1 MRIFT
6 LYKSLI
12 CLFILSC
19 LSVPEAK
26 AQLVSSS
33 DCFYE
38 NECFF
43 VSYESIID
51 DPADPENY
59 TLILSVIFN
68 DRSQCTT
75 VQGMTFATADLNII
89 TRTEGQ
95 LTANGIVEIKVDRE
109 AYMLAPT
116 VVVTAFYYT
125 NISGFRVPI
134 PSYVINLQT
143 RLDSGN
149 PCIQITPLPVELIS
163 FKGAASRNGIELTW
177 ETASEKDNS
186 HFEVERSAD
195 GSGFEQVGKVNG
207 HGNSTIK
214 ISYRFTDDIPLS
226 GQNYYRLKQVDYNGQ
241 HEYSK
246 VISVRAA
253 ETGTDEMQ
261 LTLYPNPCQNGDCQ
275 LSIRNTSGAKETRLE
290 LTDLAGRVLYTTTI
304 QHASSRTMTLPMQ
317 ELQTYKGLYMLTAI
331 SGNKVVRQRVV
342 LD

>member
-6 LYKSLI
+6 LCKSLI
-12 CLFILSC
+12 CLLILTT
-19 LSVPEAK
+19 LTVPEAK
-26 AQLVSSS
+26 AQLVSSA
-33 DCFYE
+33 DCSYE
-38 NECFF
+38 NECFL

-59 TLILSVIFN
+59 TLVLSVIFN

-89 TRTEGQ
+89 TRTKGQ
-95 LTANGIVEIKVDRE
+95 LTANGIVEIKVDRDV
-109 AYMLAPT
+109 YLSAPT
-116 VVVTAFYYT
+116 VVVTAFYYI
-125 NISGFRVPI
+125 NFRGLRIPV

-143 RLDSGN
+143 KLDSGD

-163 FKGAASRNGIELTW
+163 FKGAASRNGIELAW

-195 GSGFEQVGKVNG
+195 GSAFEQVGNVKG
-207 HGNSTIK
+207 HGNSSTK
-214 ISYRFTDDIPLS
+214 ISYRFTDDIPLP

-241 HEYSK
+241 HEYSR

-253 ETGTDEMQ
+253 ETGTDEIQ

-275 LSIRNTSGAKETRLE
+275 LSIRNTSGSKETRLE
-290 LTDLAGRVLYTTTI
+290 LTDLAGRVLYTTTV
-304 QHASSRTMTLPMQ
+304 QHANGRTITVPMQ
-317 ELQTYKGLYMLTAI
+317 ELQTHKGLYIITAI